1 MTRCFLAIEL
11 SALLLVA
18 GCVSVS
24 SKTTQKPRPH
34 SKPAAS
40 VERSPA
46 ADRDEPK
53 PKDAAEEAEKED
65 PKRKRARLA
74 RELAIAAEKVKKAHL
89 AQTHQR
95 AEDQDKITRKN
106 TERELAATKLADFE
120 EHNAPQRIEEA
131 RLALHRAE
139 DWVKEAEEELA
150 QLEMMYAEEDLAD
163 KTREI
168 VLERGRRRLERAR
181 RELDLQRTALAN
193 LEKHDLPREAA
204 ELRAQAT
211 DKASE
216 LENLERTA
224 ETNLLDK
231 QIAVMEAEAE
241 VTRLREEID
250 ELDEEAGE

>member
-1 MTRCFLAIEL
+1 MNRCFFGIGL
-11 SALLLVA
+11 SVLLLVA
-18 GCVSVS
+18 GCLSV
-24 SKTTQKPRPH
+24 KTTQKPRPH
-34 SKPAAS
+34 SEPAVS
-40 VERSPA
+40 GERRPA
-46 ADRDEPK
+46 GDRNELR

-65 PKRKRARLA
+65 PERKRARLV
-74 RELAIAAEKVKKAHL
+74 RQMAIAAEKVKKARL
-89 AQTHQR
+89 AQAHQQ
-95 AEDQDKITRKN
+95 AEDQDKIARKR
-106 TERELAATKLADFE
+106 TERELASTKLADFE

-131 RLALHRAE
+131 RLALRRAE
-139 DWVKEAEEELA
+139 DRVKEAQEELA

-193 LEKHDLPREAA
+193 LEGHDLPREAA

-216 LENLERTA
+216 LENLERAA

-231 QIAVMEAEAE
+231 RIAVMEAEAE
-241 VTRLREEID
+241 VTRLREEMD
-250 ELDEEAGE
+250 DLDEEAGE

>member
-1 MTRCFLAIEL
+1 VSGKR
-11 SALLLVA
+11 SA
-18 GCVSVS
+18 
-24 SKTTQKPRPH
+24 
-34 SKPAAS
+34 
-40 VERSPA
+40 A
-46 ADRDEPK
+46 ADRNGPK
-53 PKDAAEEAEKED
+53 PKEAAEEADKED

-74 RELAIAAEKVKKAHL
+74 RQMAIAAEKVKKARL
-89 AQTHQR
+89 AQAHQQ
-95 AEDQDKITRKN
+95 AEDQDKVARKR
-106 TERELAATKLADFE
+106 TERELAATKLEDFE

-139 DWVKEAEEELA
+139 DRVKEAQEELA

-181 RELDLQRTALAN
+181 RELELQRTALAN
-193 LEKHDLPREAA
+193 LEEHDLPREAA
-204 ELRAQAT
+204 EMRAQAT

-216 LENLERTA
+216 LENLQRTA

-241 VTRLREEID
+241 VARLEEEIE
-250 ELDEEAGE
+250 ELDEEVGE